1 MPCSTRFSVQ
11 ERSRRTAEVSS
22 TWKRGVTPSH
32 GGRRVAPRETVLLLR
47 FSQAEGTMRRC
58 GRGGTPRPW
67 RSASRRPCR
76 VHEFHL
82 RRQVPIAVATFRPR
96 RGPASGTRTQS
107 CSLPLS
113 PGVTLVL
120 VGRYHLEQESTQRR
134 VVVFA
139 QPMARERGPQ
149 RP

>member
-1 MPCSTRFSVQ
+1 M
-11 ERSRRTAEVSS
+11 
-22 TWKRGVTPSH
+22 
-32 GGRRVAPRETVLLLR
+32 
-47 FSQAEGTMRRC
+47 
-58 GRGGTPRPW
+58 
-67 RSASRRPCR
+67 
-76 VHEFHL
+76 HEFHL

-120 VGRYHLEQESTQRR
+120 VGRYHLEQESTQRH